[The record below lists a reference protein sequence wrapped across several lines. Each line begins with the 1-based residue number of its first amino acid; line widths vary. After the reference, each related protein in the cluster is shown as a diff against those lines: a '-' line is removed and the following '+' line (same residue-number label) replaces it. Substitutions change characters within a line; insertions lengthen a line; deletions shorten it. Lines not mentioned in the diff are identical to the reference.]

1 MTGEDPGGGVQMPP
15 QGIPELLPGYIIPIL
30 GSVHNDN
37 PPTTTAGIFQLRFG
51 FIAYSF
57 LWGPYPPPTLYPS
70 FYPDPLH
77 TPPSPEWR
85 VTLYKVPPC

>member
-57 LWGPYPPPTLYPS
+57 LWGPYPPLLSIHLSTPTR
-70 FYPDPLH
+70 FTPLLH
-77 TPPSPEWR
+77 LSG
-85 VTLYKVPPC
+85 V